1 MSVFVRSTCPGGVV
15 RDLVFFFGVV
25 PWGHPGLGISF
36 DRGTLP
42 GGVVRGLGEFFLRRG
57 ACGWAVAASAP
68 CLRGERGVWY

>member
-68 CLRGERGVWY
+68 CLRGERCVWY